1 MLATIDGCPV
11 QANDHACTG
20 HLPSPQVCRL
30 DGPTAGPRILLM
42 HRVLLMHRG
51 LLMQAVPTYNAQ
63 HILEMHSTGHH
74 R

>member
-20 HLPSPQVCRL
+20 HLPSPRVCRL
-30 DGPTAGPRILLM
+30 DGLTAGPRILLM
-42 HRVLLMHRG
+42 HRV